1 MPFLNKSVI
10 NRFHSAFEAASF
22 LHKETEYERIPP
34 LCYAF
39 LGRMDSC
46 MKYLNEHS
54 RRLLDE
60 EEIVLFFVYSCWIL
74 DGVKLI
80 SSHLHSSSA
89 EKSDYKKKYN
99 DIISKYQKRS
109 KVDCRRMIRN
119 RNRRIAGQKRY
130 FRIKVDC
137 RRFPSD
143 SAASS
148 FTVKIRCLLPDI
160 CEYESLDKCPC
171 LLKPDISDDKFFEY
185 LRSLIFAHPFETNRS
200 SIFQIDE
207 AVQESPFVI
216 PEMPYHSVFPD
227 RRGIVMYIYSGSGR
241 SFDRRIAFSFSAL
254 KKYIRLRYSLINV
267 ATERIRQIFNEKK
280 SQWKQ
285 RHVNRDLSPIDI
297 LKDIKLI
304 LDERSSEASWAID
317 PAIEYLSCKTTGREN
332 DEIIQDYRGEI
343 ESIIPKL
350 CDAVEEMNYE
360 KMEKQLDEVLNA
372 YLVLGRYPHY
382 QMVVYRHE
390 KIFDDLRGTKS
401 SPELDSDRIACGL
414 EDAEAFAKGFAK
426 EWVIIKP
433 YEMDFCEIRMLF
445 SIACYYERMKIEG
458 ESDEPNNWDEGHGN
472 PRCIEIVNIDGSVL
486 RIHPAER
493 IR

>member
-22 LHKETEYERIPP
+22 LRKETEYERIPP

-80 SSHLHSSSA
+80 SLLLHSSSA
-89 EKSDYKKKYN
+89 ERSDYKKKYN
-99 DIISKYQKRS
+99 DIISKYPK
-109 KVDCRRMIRN
+109 
-119 RNRRIAGQKRY
+119 

-148 FTVKIRCLLPDI
+148 FTVKIQCLRPDI
-160 CEYESLDKCPC
+160 CKCESLDKCPC
-171 LLKPDISDDKFFEY
+171 LPKPDISDDKFFEY
-185 LRSLIFAHPFETNRS
+185 LRSLIFAHPFETDRS
-200 SIFQIDE
+200 SIFQIDDE
-207 AVQESPFVI
+207 VQESPFVI
-216 PEMPYHSVFPD
+216 PEMSYHSVFPD

-267 ATERIRQIFNEKK
+267 ATERIRQIHDEKI

-285 RHVNRDLSPIDI
+285 RHVKRDLPPIDI

-304 LDERSSEASWAID
+304 LDERSNEASWSID
-317 PAIEYLSCKTTGREN
+317 TAIEYLSCEITVEKN
-332 DEIIQDYRGEI
+332 KKIIQDYRSEI
-343 ESIIPKL
+343 ISIIPKL

-360 KMEKQLDEVLNA
+360 KMEKQLDEVLDA
-372 YLVLGRYPHY
+372 YLVLDMYPHY
-382 QMVVYRHE
+382 RMVLYRHE
-390 KIFDDLRGTKS
+390 KIFDYLRGTKS

-445 SIACYYERMKIEG
+445 SIACYYERMKIEE

-472 PRCIEIVNIDGSVL
+472 PRC
-486 RIHPAER
+486 
-493 IR
+493 